1 MNEEINEAVVEVEV
15 EFEAE
20 DVVVKNQEDTKVEVE
35 EVVEPEVVK
44 PKPTPSAPKVVKEE
58 KPVAPAPAP
67 VVTSSLGEVV
77 VSASALVFREHRR
90 NSMSVAALQDRL
102 VELGYD
108 QARLDAR
115 GWYNVNTTSAVLEW
129 QADSG
134 VEATGAC
141 DGETV
146 AGLFSGTSAEVVA

>member
-15 EFEAE
+15 EAE
-20 DVVVKNQEDTKVEVE
+20 DVVVKNQLPAVVPVEFAE
-35 EVVEPEVVK
+35 SEVKPTPTA
-44 PKPTPSAPKVVKEE
+44 PKPTPAAKVVKEE
-58 KPVAPAPAP
+58 KPVAPVSVA
-67 VVTSSLGEVV
+67 SSLGEVV